1 MMGVLSMFGRLE
13 VAAFKVNEG
22 SPYVFGLLGGGMA
35 KLDKI
40 VVILFTVTVNNAEIL
55 PDV

>member
-1 MMGVLSMFGRLE
+1 MIDVVSLIGRLE

-22 SPYVFGLLGGGMA
+22 SPYVLGGLGGGMA
-35 KLDKI
+35 KFDKI
-40 VVILFTVTVNNAEIL
+40 VVILFTVTVNNNEIL